1 MIGTPLIAGWFA
13 HVAFWVLLGF
23 AARAE
28 RWRVVLVFIVLWVI
42 GYVASG
48 RVAVWGSSRGTRSA
62 VRGMRARRTPPAMG
76 CCSSTL
82 IRIRRR
88 RCFRIWSP
96 RSRTAAAWP
105 AD

>member
-23 AARAE
+23 AARAD

-48 RVAVWGSSRGTRSA
+48 RVTALALFFMPFVAVLDIALVFVVLKRD
-62 VRGMRARRTPPAMG
+62 
-76 CCSSTL
+76 
-82 IRIRRR
+82 IR
-88 RCFRIWSP
+88 FG
-96 RSRTAAAWP
+96 
-105 AD
+105 